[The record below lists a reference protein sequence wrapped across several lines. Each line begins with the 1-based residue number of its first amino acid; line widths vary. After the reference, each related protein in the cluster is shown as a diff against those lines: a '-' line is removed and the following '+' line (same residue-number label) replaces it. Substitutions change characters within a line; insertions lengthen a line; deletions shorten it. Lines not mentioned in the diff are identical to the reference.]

1 MSDRSLA
8 QQANALITKYVKLY
22 TDRYGTAPTVNR
34 YRDKWGFTDMLN
46 DLGKADAEKVLVYF
60 FALRLT
66 DHTLIALFR
75 SYDELHKNRL
85 AEEEDKRG
93 VAQLHK
99 ETAKRVKEHLEKHGN
114 RGTSG
119 TSSSV

>member
-22 TDRYGTAPTVNR
+22 TERYDVAPVINR

-46 DLGKADAEKVLVYF
+46 DLGKADSGKVLEYYF
-60 FALRLT
+60 GLRGP
-66 DHTLIALFR
+66 HTLVDLFR
-75 SYDELHKNRL
+75 RYDELHKWRL
-85 AEEEDKRG
+85 ADEEDKRR

-99 ETAKRVKEHLEKHGN
+99 DTAKRVKEYLERNGDG
-114 RGTSG
+114 GTGSS
-119 TSSSV
+119 SSSV